1 MDEDK
6 DIEIQKLKQMTKDM
20 WKKNE
25 DLKKEVKSLQDQ
37 IINIFGQYKFLS
49 EPPIDKGL
57 SLKDTISKIIDGTK
71 KNLHVV
77 TPILDQYFFGKLI
90 DRSNAEVNVF
100 VCTLDV
106 EDLKKMKDKDG
117 ANVLK
122 ALKSDTLIKSVT
134 SENLNSTVIVSDN
147 EIALFCSGKLTKSDV
162 ENLSNTGM
170 LVNYREDLNKCIRYI
185 NKHFPGFM
193 ATDLVSGEEDIKSK

>member
-25 DLKKEVKSLQDQ
+25 DLKKEVKDLQDQ
-37 IINIFGQYKFLS
+37 IMNIFGQYQFLS
-49 EPPIDKGL
+49 EPPIEKGH
-57 SLKDTISKIIDGTK
+57 SLKDMLNTIINEAKED
-71 KNLHVV
+71 LHIV
-77 TPILDQYFFGKLI
+77 TPSLDQYFFGKII
-90 DRSNAEVNVF
+90 DRSNANATVF

-106 EDLKKMKDKDG
+106 EDMKRLKDKNG
-117 ANVLK
+117 MNILK
-122 ALKSDTLIKSVT
+122 ALKSDNLIKSVT
-134 SENLNSTVIVSDN
+134 SENLNSTVMVADRKKAI
-147 EIALFCSGKLTKSDV
+147 ICSGKLTKNDI

-185 NKHFPGFM
+185 NEKFPGFM
-193 ATDLVSGEEDIKSK
+193 SMDLVSGEDDIKSN

>member
-25 DLKKEVKSLQDQ
+25 ELKKEVKDLQDQ
-37 IINIFGQYKFLS
+37 IMNIFGQYQFLS

-57 SLKDTISKIIDGTK
+57 SLKDKLNEIINEAKED
-71 KNLHVV
+71 LHIV
-77 TPILDQYFFGKLI
+77 TPSLDQSYFGKII
-90 DRSNAEVNVF
+90 DRSNANVTVF

-106 EDLKKMKDKDG
+106 EDLKKLKEKEG
-117 ANVLK
+117 IGILK
-122 ALKSDTLIKSVT
+122 ALKSDTMIKSVT
-134 SENLNSTVIVSDN
+134 SENLNSTIIVADRKR
-147 EIALFCSGKLTKSDV
+147 ALICSGKLTQNDM

-185 NKHFPGFM
+185 NEKFPGFM
-193 ATDLVSGEEDIKSK
+193 SMDLISGEDEIKSM